1 MKQYTLNEA
10 WAVIKTEMEQNVG
23 QYFVPV
29 KRLPVSE
36 SIYPPGKYPLV
47 TLVELILAWRDNYAK
62 LSANQQSAYD
72 RIQKESNLFD
82 LPVKSKESK

>member
-1 MKQYTLNEA
+1 MKPYTLNEA
-10 WAVIKTEMEQNVG
+10 WAVIKTEMVQNAG

-47 TLVELILAWRDNYAK
+47 TLVELILAWRDNYDK
-62 LSANQQSAYD
+62 LPANQQAAYD
-72 RIQKESNLFD
+72 RIQQEPHMFD
-82 LPVKSKESK
+82 LPVKNSPCL